1 MRKGENMR
9 QTSEKFMDELLKD
22 SEPAEQ
28 QIDYSEK
35 ISEILDKKIAK
46 AMEKYTAEV
55 EKVNEPNS
63 SPGNEVETPVEDTE
77 ETEDETINTTTEEG
91 ENENE

>member
-1 MRKGENMR
+1 MR

-22 SEPAEQ
+22 TEPAEQ
-28 QIDYSEK
+28 PDYSEK

-55 EKVNEPNS
+55 EKVNDPS

-77 ETEDETINTTTEEG
+77 ETTDETIDSTTEEG
-91 ENENE
+91 EENE

>member
-1 MRKGENMR
+1 MR
-9 QTSEKFMDELLKD
+9 QTSEKFMDELLND
-22 SEPAEQ
+22 TEPAEQ
-28 QIDYSEK
+28 PDYSEK

-55 EKVNEPNS
+55 EKVNDPS
-63 SPGNEVETPVEDTE
+63 SPSGNEVETPVEDTE
-77 ETEDETINTTTEEG
+77 ETIDETINTTTEEG

>member
-1 MRKGENMR
+1 MR

-22 SEPAEQ
+22 SEPAE

-77 ETEDETINTTTEEG
+77 ETTDETINTTTEEG

>member
-1 MRKGENMR
+1 MR

-22 SEPAEQ
+22 TEPAEQ
-28 QIDYSEK
+28 PDYSEK

-63 SPGNEVETPVEDTE
+63 SPGTEVETPEENPKETNDEQE
-77 ETEDETINTTTEEG
+77 ETNDEQEEG
-91 ENENE
+91 EENE

>member
-1 MRKGENMR
+1 MR

-22 SEPAEQ
+22 SEPYWDDGAQ
-28 QIDYSEK
+28 VLAPHDVGI
-35 ISEILDKKIAK
+35 I
-46 AMEKYTAEV
+46 AEV

-63 SPGNEVETPVEDTE
+63 SPGNEVETPVVETTE
-77 ETEDETINTTTEEG
+77 ETTDETINTTTEEG

>member
-1 MRKGENMR
+1 MR

-22 SEPAEQ
+22 TEPAEQ
-28 QIDYSEK
+28 PDYSEK

-55 EKVNEPNS
+55 EKVNDPGS
-63 SPGNEVETPVEDTE
+63 SSGNEVETPVVETTE
-77 ETEDETINTTTEEG
+77 ETIEETIDTTTEEG
-91 ENENE
+91 EENE

>member
-1 MRKGENMR
+1 MMKGENMR

-28 QIDYSEK
+28 PDYSEK

-55 EKVNEPNS
+55 EKVNETIS

-77 ETEDETINTTTEEG
+77 ETTDETINTTTEEG

>member
-1 MRKGENMR
+1 MR

-22 SEPAEQ
+22 TEPAEQ
-28 QIDYSEK
+28 PDYSEK

-55 EKVNEPNS
+55 EKVNDPNS
-63 SPGNEVETPVEDTE
+63 SPGNEVETPAEDAE
-77 ETEDETINTTTEEG
+77 ETIDETNNDVEEG
-91 ENENE
+91 EENE

>member
-9 QTSEKFMDELLKD
+9 QSSEKFMDELLKET
-22 SEPAEQ
+22 EPAEQ
-28 QIDYSEK
+28 PDYSEK

-55 EKVNEPNS
+55 EKINEPS
-63 SPGNEVETPVEDTE
+63 SPGNEVETPVVETTE
-77 ETEDETINTTTEEG
+77 ETTDETIDSATEEG

>member
-1 MRKGENMR
+1 MR

-22 SEPAEQ
+22 TEPAEQ
-28 QIDYSEK
+28 PDYSEK

-55 EKVNEPNS
+55 EKVNDPNS
-63 SPGNEVETPVEDTE
+63 SSGNEVETPVEDTE
-77 ETEDETINTTTEEG
+77 ETIDETNNDVEEG

>member
-1 MRKGENMR
+1 MR

-28 QIDYSEK
+28 PDYSEK

-55 EKVNEPNS
+55 EKVNDPGS
-63 SPGNEVETPVEDTE
+63 SSGNEVETPAEDAE
-77 ETEDETINTTTEEG
+77 ETIDETNNDVEEG

>member
-1 MRKGENMR
+1 MR

>member
-1 MRKGENMR
+1 MMKGENMR
-9 QTSEKFMDELLKD
+9 QTSEKFMDELLKET
-22 SEPAEQ
+22 EPAEQ
-28 QIDYSEK
+28 PDYSEK

-55 EKVNEPNS
+55 EKVNEPIS
-63 SPGNEVETPVEDTE
+63 SPGNEVETPAEDAE
-77 ETEDETINTTTEEG
+77 ETIDETNNDVEEG

>member
-1 MRKGENMR
+1 MR

-22 SEPAEQ
+22 SEPAE

-55 EKVNEPNS
+55 EKVNEPS
-63 SPGNEVETPVEDTE
+63 SPGNEVETPVEKTTE
-77 ETEDETINTTTEEG
+77 ETTDETINTTTEEG
-91 ENENE
+91 EENE

>member
-9 QTSEKFMDELLKD
+9 QSSEKFMDELLKD

-28 QIDYSEK
+28 PDYSEK

-55 EKVNEPNS
+55 EKVNEPS
-63 SPGNEVETPVEDTE
+63 SPGNEVETPAEDAE
-77 ETEDETINTTTEEG
+77 ETIDETIDNTTEEG
-91 ENENE
+91 EENE

>member
-22 SEPAEQ
+22 TEPAEQ
-28 QIDYSEK
+28 PDYSEK

-55 EKVNEPNS
+55 EKLNDPGS
-63 SPGNEVETPVEDTE
+63 SSGNEVETPEE
-77 ETEDETINTTTEEG
+77 NPKETEDETNDEQEEG
-91 ENENE
+91 EENE

>member
-1 MRKGENMR
+1 MMKGENMR
-9 QTSEKFMDELLKD
+9 QSSEKFMDELLKET
-22 SEPAEQ
+22 EPAEQ
-28 QIDYSEK
+28 PDYSEK

-55 EKVNEPNS
+55 EKVNEPIS
-63 SPGNEVETPVEDTE
+63 SPGNEVETPAEDAE
-77 ETEDETINTTTEEG
+77 ETIDETNNDVEEG

>member
-1 MRKGENMR
+1 MR
-9 QTSEKFMDELLKD
+9 QSSEKFMDELLKET
-22 SEPAEQ
+22 EPAEQ
-28 QIDYSEK
+28 PDYSEK

-55 EKVNEPNS
+55 EKINEPS
-63 SPGNEVETPVEDTE
+63 SPGNEVETPVVETTE
-77 ETEDETINTTTEEG
+77 ETTDETIDSATEEG

>member
-1 MRKGENMR
+1 MR

-22 SEPAEQ
+22 TEPAEQ
-28 QIDYSEK
+28 PDYSEK

-55 EKVNEPNS
+55 EKVNDPS
-63 SPGNEVETPVEDTE
+63 SPGTEVETPVVETTE
-77 ETEDETINTTTEEG
+77 ETIEETINTTTEEG
-91 ENENE
+91 ESENE

>member
-1 MRKGENMR
+1 MR

-22 SEPAEQ
+22 SEPEQ

-55 EKVNEPNS
+55 DKVNEPNS
-63 SPGNEVETPVEDTE
+63 SPENEVETPVVETTE
-77 ETEDETINTTTEEG
+77 ETIDETIVNTTEEG
-91 ENENE
+91 EENE

>member
-1 MRKGENMR
+1 MR
-9 QTSEKFMDELLKD
+9 QSSEKFMDELLKET
-22 SEPAEQ
+22 EPAEQ

-55 EKVNEPNS
+55 EKVNEPIS

-77 ETEDETINTTTEEG
+77 ETTDETINTITEEG

>member
-1 MRKGENMR
+1 MR

-22 SEPAEQ
+22 TEPAEQ
-28 QIDYSEK
+28 PDYSEK

-55 EKVNEPNS
+55 EKVNDPS
-63 SPGNEVETPVEDTE
+63 SPGTEVETPVVETTE
-77 ETEDETINTTTEEG
+77 ETINTTTEEG
-91 ENENE
+91 ESENE